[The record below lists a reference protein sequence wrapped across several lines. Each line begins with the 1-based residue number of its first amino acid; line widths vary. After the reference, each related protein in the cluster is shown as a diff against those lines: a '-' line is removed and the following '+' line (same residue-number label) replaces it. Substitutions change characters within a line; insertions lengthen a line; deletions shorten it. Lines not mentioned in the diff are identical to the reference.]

1 MKNKETGYIQ
11 ETYFENWRL
20 EASLDEWSLKATDKL
35 METNEWM
42 KKPRAQEQM
51 KQIKRKANEEIGLF
65 IGQRGMR
72 NKAMRLFKT
81 TNTKAPPVT

>member
-1 MKNKETGYIQ
+1 
-11 ETYFENWRL
+11 
-20 EASLDEWSLKATDKL
+20 

-72 NKAMRLFKT
+72 NKAM
-81 TNTKAPPVT
+81 